1 MFVAIVFTLR
11 CLLSDT
17 VLFAFCQPE
26 GIAEIRRSQ
35 NARFESDLLVDWVIE
50 LQAHWK
56 KGAHKKRNKRKNKKT
71 KEKNLVITHTFLFF
85 FFFSSAAKHALEQS
99 KAHANKLKADIGP
112 LMKEQAGSQW
122 KGKKTNCAFVGDLF
136 SQLFFFLS
144 QPQKRLA
151 RTLTRLT

>member
-85 FFFSSAAKHALEQS
+85 FFFFFCSQACSGTEQGARQQTQGRHWSADEGASRFAVERK
-99 KAHANKLKADIGP
+99 KNKLRFR
-112 LMKEQAGSQW
+112 W
-122 KGKKTNCAFVGDLF
+122 
-136 SQLFFFLS
+136 
-144 QPQKRLA
+144 
-151 RTLTRLT
+151 